1 MSQDKERRASFAGK
15 FDKRRFEQ
23 EVAEEIG
30 ISLDRKL
37 GTPTYQARQAASAPG
52 AREAFSEPKDK
63 GKGKDEKKKPK

>member
-1 MSQDKERRASFAGK
+1 MK

-37 GTPTYQARQAASAPG
+37 KTPTYQAEQAASAPG
-52 AREAFSEPKDK
+52 AQETSFEPKDK
-63 GKGKDEKKKPK
+63 GKSKDGKKKPK